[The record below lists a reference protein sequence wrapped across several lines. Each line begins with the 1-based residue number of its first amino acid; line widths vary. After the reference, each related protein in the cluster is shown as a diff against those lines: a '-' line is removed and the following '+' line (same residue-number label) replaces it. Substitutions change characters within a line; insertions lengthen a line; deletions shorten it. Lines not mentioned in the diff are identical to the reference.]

1 MKYIKRKIE
10 DEIIRLLPKGKV
22 IVVYGP
28 RQSGK
33 TTMLQHI
40 NKSQNF
46 DALWLDADS
55 LDVRERISAM
65 TPEKWKT
72 ILNGKKTLVIDEAQR
87 VDGIGLALKILID
100 NIKDLQVIV
109 TGSSAFDLRNKTEE
123 SLTGRKFEF
132 LLLPLSFEEMS
143 AIESPLEELRTL
155 ETRLIY
161 GSYPEIVF
169 SEGDRERILTSL
181 TSSYLYKDVLALDG
195 VAKSSALDKLVRA
208 LAFQVGSEVSYQEL
222 AGFVGIDRKTVEK
235 YIDILKRCFVIFEL
249 GSYSKNLRNEI
260 KKSHKFYFFDLGI
273 RNAVIGNLLPFSSRA
288 AEEIGHLWENY
299 CISERFKLN
308 ANLPLPP
315 RIYFWRTKA
324 GQEVDYL
331 EESASGLNAWE
342 IKWNPSKITKSAPSA
357 FRTAYPKATWNVL
370 TPDDCIDFLTHS
382 IDK

>member
-1 MKYIKRKIE
+1 MVLLFWESIWYNVFTMKYIKRKIE
-10 DEIIRLLPKGKV
+10 DEIIRLLHKGKV

-143 AIESPLEELRTL
+143 AIESPLEEL
-155 ETRLIY
+155 
-161 GSYPEIVF
+161 
-169 SEGDRERILTSL
+169 
-181 TSSYLYKDVLALDG
+181 
-195 VAKSSALDKLVRA
+195 
-208 LAFQVGSEVSYQEL
+208 
-222 AGFVGIDRKTVEK
+222 
-235 YIDILKRCFVIFEL
+235 
-249 GSYSKNLRNEI
+249 
-260 KKSHKFYFFDLGI
+260 
-273 RNAVIGNLLPFSSRA
+273 
-288 AEEIGHLWENY
+288 
-299 CISERFKLN
+299 
-308 ANLPLPP
+308 
-315 RIYFWRTKA
+315 
-324 GQEVDYL
+324 
-331 EESASGLNAWE
+331 
-342 IKWNPSKITKSAPSA
+342 
-357 FRTAYPKATWNVL
+357 
-370 TPDDCIDFLTHS
+370 
-382 IDK
+382 